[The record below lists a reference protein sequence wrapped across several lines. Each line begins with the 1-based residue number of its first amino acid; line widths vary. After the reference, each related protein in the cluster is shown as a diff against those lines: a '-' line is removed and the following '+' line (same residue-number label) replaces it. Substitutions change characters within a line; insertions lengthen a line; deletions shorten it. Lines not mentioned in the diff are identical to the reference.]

1 MYSIVYMIMYFLKH
15 ILISHLT
22 NILTRSFCFFQAM
35 MQIIDALSTCVRHV
49 GTFEEV
55 PDLVTIRSLPACIL
69 KILRETFQHCKVG
82 LFGSPVL
89 LMATF
94 MFKIIF
100 WMETVKMQKGNEGE
114 RGVWLATKGAGQ
126 NLTSDCKNA
135 V

>member
-1 MYSIVYMIMYFLKH
+1 
-15 ILISHLT
+15 
-22 NILTRSFCFFQAM
+22 M

-100 WMETVKMQKGNEGE
+100 WIVTVKMQWGNEGE
-114 RGVWLATKGAGQ
+114 RGMACDKGCRLESYQ
-126 NLTSDCKNA
+126 
-135 V
+135 